1 MYKETEIL
9 YKDGRDPLIS
19 YGEDWQ
25 QSCKY
30 IHMSQKLLRVAFNV
44 VCIRFPSLCNRSLP
58 TIAEKKY
65 KKRDKTRIPLPKRG
79 TKVLQIRFSRIS
91 NDRKPPVSAV
101 LTKDLRY

>member
-58 TIAEKKY
+58 AIAEKKY

-79 TKVLQIRFSRIS
+79 TKVPDKISRIS
-91 NDRKPPVSAV
+91 NDRKPPVSI
-101 LTKDLRY
+101 LTKDYLRY